1 MKAKP
6 GRADELVQALLKV
19 KGSVESEAEPDGIS
33 FRVAQFQDEILL
45 FEEYVRLDSLPRPDT
60 SLTYMLSQFYFEPDI
75 RAQPH

>member
-19 KGSVESEAEPDGIS
+19 KGSVESGDEPDGIS

-45 FEEYVRLDSLPRPDT
+45 FEEYVRLDSFPRSDT
-60 SLTYMLSQFYFEPDI
+60 SLTHM
-75 RAQPH
+75 